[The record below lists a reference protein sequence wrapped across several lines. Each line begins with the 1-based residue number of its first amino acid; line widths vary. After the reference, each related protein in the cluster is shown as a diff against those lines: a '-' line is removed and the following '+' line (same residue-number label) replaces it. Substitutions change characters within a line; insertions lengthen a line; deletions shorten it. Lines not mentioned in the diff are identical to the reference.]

1 VKNPPVENTRE
12 TLIRMNAAWKRLSDR
27 KEFRSVLGWL
37 RTTEIT
43 SGKVPGCCHPHFHV
57 LMMVP
62 PSMLSGNGYVKH
74 AR

>member
-1 VKNPPVENTRE
+1 MRRLWEALPKLLVERPAARWLFMTLTVKNPPVENTRE

-43 SGKVPGCCHPHFHV
+43 YGKVP
-57 LMMVP
+57 
-62 PSMLSGNGYVKH
+62 
-74 AR
+74 